1 VKPSKKHRLG
11 FLDKVNKNSLKRVFF
26 ICLKVLINNTNI
38 NNMALKPLK
47 TGEWKIKTYPKTASV
62 TFTNGDLVMFTSGYV
77 ATATAQSTKHLGI
90 ILQSVTSGDANF
102 ASATNVKVAVPSNLW
117 SEFEA
122 DVTGTLLTTD
132 LGLQFDMS
140 TAGLVNQDGTTY
152 KVVTCVG
159 FISTAKGRF
168 VLNSNL
174 AFADIAWE

>member
-1 VKPSKKHRLG
+1 M
-11 FLDKVNKNSLKRVFF
+11 VFF
-26 ICLKVLINNTNI
+26 ICLKVLTNNTNI

-47 TGEWKIKTYPKTASV
+47 TGDWKIKTLPKTASV

-90 ILQSVTSGDANF
+90 ILQSVTSGDSNF
-102 ASATNVKVAVPSNLW
+102 ASATNVKVAVPSSLW

-122 DVTGTLLTTD
+122 DVTGTLLTTS
-132 LGLQFDMS
+132 LGVQYDMS
-140 TAGLVNQDGTTY
+140 TAGLVNKAGTTY

-168 VLNSNL
+168 ILNSNM
-174 AFADIAWE
+174 AFADITWD